1 MVSAVE
7 DFFKKRILK
16 LIQLAA
22 DKCWT
27 MPLQKGTIVKA
38 FAKISP
44 YAPKI
49 GNGCPKAAIVKIIRL
64 YSKLI
69 QI

>member
-27 MPLQKGTIVKA
+27 MPLQKRTIVKA
-38 FAKISP
+38 FARIPPFASKIE
-44 YAPKI
+44 
-49 GNGCPKAAIVKIIRL
+49 NGCPKSSHSKNHRIIF
-64 YSKLI
+64 
-69 QI
+69 